1 MRLKMFIP
9 FDHKQYIEA
18 DKRQLRSK
26 FSCRNFFQS
35 QEPTPEI
42 SGFSKSQLATQIIWL
57 VDKIQI
63 NFFRCISVIFHVKA
77 MEACVL

>member
-18 DKRQLRSK
+18 EKRQLRSK

-42 SGFSKSQLATQIIWL
+42 SGFSKKQLATRP
-57 VDKIQI
+57 V
-63 NFFRCISVIFHVKA
+63 NPFHEPV
-77 MEACVL
+77 